1 MLKRF
6 AGLLL
11 AAPLLLASFNALGQ
25 EERPYTG
32 GTVLEITSVK
42 ILPGGFDAYMSWL
55 QKTWKAEQE
64 EFKKA
69 GLTVDYGVYV
79 TNARNPN
86 EADLYLTVV
95 YKNWGA
101 LDGLQDKTDP
111 IDKKIF
117 GSLAQANQGSVDREK
132 IRQILG
138 VQYVQEL
145 KLK

>member
-1 MLKRF
+1 MLKKF

-11 AAPLLLASFNALGQ
+11 AAPLMLASLSALAQ
-25 EERPYTG
+25 EERSYTEG
-32 GTVLEITSVK
+32 NVLEISAIK
-42 ILPGGFDAYMSWL
+42 IKAGGFDAYMSWL

-64 EFKKA
+64 EYKKA
-69 GLTVDYGVYV
+69 GLIVDYGVYA

-86 EADLYLTVV
+86 EPDLYLTVV

-101 LDGLQDKTDP
+101 LDGLQAKTDP

-117 GSLAQANQGSVDREK
+117 GSLAQANQGFVDREK
-132 IRQILG
+132 IREVLG
-138 VQYVQEL
+138 VEYIQEL